1 MIKMI
6 IEVTPEI
13 AIKVAE
19 LLASAKLTAQPTQPV
34 AYSHPTYTA
43 PTLTPAPPV
52 PVQVQAQET
61 PAQAQEPPVQAQET
75 SEYTAAQV
83 LQACAPLI
91 AAGKQQEIVKL
102 IESFGYQSINQIP
115 PERLREFA
123 EGLIGLGA
131 QI

>member
-19 LLASAKLTAQPTQPV
+19 LLASTKLTPQPTQPV
-34 AYSHPTYTA
+34 AYSHPTYA
-43 PTLTPAPPV
+43 RPTLTETPPV
-52 PVQVQAQET
+52 PAQPIQQPAQAQET
-61 PAQAQEPPVQAQET
+61 P
-75 SEYTAAQV
+75 EYTPAQV

-91 AAGKQQEIVKL
+91 AAGMQQDIVKL
-102 IESFGYQSINQIP
+102 IESFGYQSINQVP